1 MSDNEYDYTT
11 RQGLNVTSDGL
22 CFPGTIYFDRTTQ
35 QYTRNMHEP
44 WTKTGTRQVSG
55 WYDAI
60 DETWDELTSEYGQVF
75 LLKPLEKDRFAGA
88 SK

>member
-1 MSDNEYDYTT
+1 MIDHDYST
-11 RQGLNVTSDGL
+11 RKGLSVAQDGT
-22 CFPGTIYFDRTTQ
+22 CVPDTILFAQATGEATRYGHDR
-35 QYTRNMHEP
+35 

-55 WYDAI
+55 WLDAI
-60 DETWDELTSEYGQVF
+60 DETWDELTSEHGQVF